1 MGNFQSIMFS
11 SAILV
16 NIEDLKRY
24 RFWLA
29 EESVHDI
36 NGDGKQNS
44 LTKYG
49 YVYMVRICYLNFLYH
64 LFTTCKITLEMF

>member
-1 MGNFQSIMFS
+1 VGNFQSIMFS

>member
-1 MGNFQSIMFS
+1 MFS